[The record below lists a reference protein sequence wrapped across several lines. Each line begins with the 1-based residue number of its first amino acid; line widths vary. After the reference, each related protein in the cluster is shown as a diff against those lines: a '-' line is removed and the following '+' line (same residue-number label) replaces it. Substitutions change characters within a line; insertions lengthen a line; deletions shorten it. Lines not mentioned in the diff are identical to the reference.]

1 MISFLSKM
9 AHFLTILTENQRKS
23 LIFTHIRVNFL
34 EFNTK
39 FTLLKRK
46 WDIFFSKSKISLQ
59 NLRFWGKREIISSKF
74 SYFYEKCHDFIEYFE
89 KMSLFFIIFD
99 NFSLKFTKMSL
110 FSEKCHYFS
119 RKCHYFC

>member
-74 SYFYEKCHDFIEYFE
+74 SYFIEKLRQFLSFYRQNV
-89 KMSLFFIIFD
+89 KIFQE
-99 NFSLKFTKMSL
+99 NQQF
-110 FSEKCHYFS
+110 CHYF
-119 RKCHYFC
+119 RKNVIIFHENVIIFAKNARF